1 MSIDIKVRR
10 GVDIKL
16 VGEADKVYG
25 ELSPSETYVVK
36 PSDFHGVVPKL
47 LVAEGDEVLAGT
59 PLFYSKD
66 NDRIRFTSPVS
77 GEVAEIKRGEKR
89 KILEIKI
96 LADKEIRYETFN
108 PVDSSE
114 LNKEKVTEALLGAGL
129 WPMLRQRPYD
139 VIANPEEAPKAIF
152 ISGFDSAPLAPDYD
166 FILEGAEAD
175 FQAGIDALSHLTAG
189 KVRLGLR
196 ADSAPAKTFT
206 EAKGIDT
213 HTVSGPHPAGNVGIQ
228 IHHLDPINKGEVVWY
243 INPQDV
249 AIVGRFFNSGK
260 YDASKTIC
268 VAGSEVN
275 QPRYYKVI
283 SGMGLSGL
291 LSETLKGDHLRIIS
305 GNVLTGTRIEKD
317 GYLGYYDHMVT
328 AIPEG
333 DEQEL
338 FGWIAPGFN
347 KFSTSRAFWSWLTP
361 NKKYVL
367 DSNMHGEKRAY
378 VVTGQYE
385 SVLPMDIYPQQ
396 LIKAIM
402 VGDIEAMENLGIYEV
417 SAEDF
422 ALCEVVCTSKMDVQ
436 KTIQE
441 GLDMIKHEMS

>member
-1 MSIDIKVRR
+1 MSKDIKVRR

-16 VGEADKVYG
+16 VGDADKVYG
-25 ELSPSETYVVK
+25 ELSSSETYVIK
-36 PSDFHGVVPKL
+36 PADFHEVVPKL

-96 LADKEIRYETFN
+96 LADKEIRYESFN
-108 PVDSSE
+108 LGEPSALTKDQ
-114 LNKEKVTEALLGAGL
+114 VTEAMLSAGL

-139 VIANPEEAPKAIF
+139 VIANPEDAPKAIF

-166 FILEGAEAD
+166 FILEGSQDD
-175 FQAGIDALSHLTAG
+175 FQKGIDALSRLTAG
-189 KVRLGLR
+189 KIRLGLR
-196 ADSAPAKTFT
+196 GDSTSAKVFT
-206 EAKGIDT
+206 EAKGVEV
-213 HTVSGPHPAGNVGIQ
+213 HRVSGPHPAGNVGIQ
-228 IHHLDPINKGEVVWY
+228 IHHIDPINKGEVVWY

-249 AIVGRFFNSGK
+249 AIVGRFFNTGK

-268 VAGSEVN
+268 LAGSEVN

-283 SGMGLSGL
+283 SGFGLSGL
-291 LSETLKGDHLRIIS
+291 LKDNLKGDHVRVIS
-305 GNVLTGTRIEKD
+305 GNVLTGTQTQMD
-317 GYLGYYDHMVT
+317 GYLGFYDHMVT
-328 AIPEG
+328 VIPEG

-367 DSNMHGEKRAY
+367 DSNLHGEKRAY

-385 SVLPMDIYPQQ
+385 AVLPMDIYPQQ
-396 LIKAIM
+396 LIKAIL